1 MIQSKGTGVPLG
13 QDSTPNRELSHKA
26 RYKPVK
32 CNTHTIT
39 KHNDND
45 ELNAFGQKTTKILPG
60 ITMLQTCHNT

>member
-26 RYKPVK
+26 RYKPMK
-32 CNTHTIT
+32 YNTHTIT

-45 ELNAFGQKTTKILPG
+45 ELNAFGQKTTKI
-60 ITMLQTCHNT
+60 